1 MTPILE
7 LASIGI
13 SFGPLRV
20 LQDIALRCASPEMV
34 ALAGPNGA
42 GKSTLLGIIA
52 GLRPGYNGSCKLY
65 GTDVHRW
72 KRRDFAR
79 KVAFVPQSLKLDFPF
94 TAEEVVFMGR
104 TPHAGGFFESGRDRE
119 AARRAMELTD
129 MGEFAGRD
137 FRALSG
143 GERQRVIL
151 ASALA
156 QEPRVLLLDEPT
168 SFLDLSHQFAIYSL
182 LRRLREEGILVIA
195 ATHDLNLAASY
206 SDRVVVLQKGRIVAD
221 AGPCDALSVARIREV
236 FNVRAEWVRRSDG
249 RAWIAFDDRPVD
261 PPGTRSE
268 NEMQ

>member
-13 SFGPLRV
+13 SYGPLCV
-20 LQDIALRCASPEMV
+20 LEDVTLQFNSSEMV

-52 GLRPGYNGSCKLY
+52 GLRPGFTGCCKMY

-72 KRRDFAR
+72 KRREFAR
-79 KVAFVPQSLKLDFPF
+79 KLAFVPQSLKLDFPF

-104 TPHAGGFFESGRDRE
+104 TPHAGGFFESGRDR
-119 AARRAMELTD
+119 AAAYRAIELTD

-143 GERQRVIL
+143 GERQRVML

-168 SFLDLSHQFAIYSL
+168 SFLDLSHQFAIYAL
-182 LRRLREEGILVIA
+182 LRRLRDEGILVVA

-206 SDRVVVLQKGRIVAD
+206 SDRVIVLQKGRVVAD
-221 AGPCDALSVARIREV
+221 ASPCDALSVAKIREV
-236 FNVRAEWVRRSDG
+236 FNVRAEWVRRADG
-249 RAWIAFDDRPVD
+249 RAWIAFDERPFDRHGDAPS
-261 PPGTRSE
+261 GL
-268 NEMQ
+268 Q

>member
-7 LASIGI
+7 LNSIGI
-13 SFGPLRV
+13 CFGPLRV
-20 LQDIALRCASPEMV
+20 LADITLRFESPEMV

-42 GKSTLLGIIA
+42 GKSTLLGIVA
-52 GLRPGYNGSCKLY
+52 GLRPGFTGACQLY
-65 GTDVHRW
+65 GKDVQRW

-94 TAEEVVFMGR
+94 TAEEVVYMGR

-129 MGEFAGRD
+129 MLEFAGRD

-143 GERQRVIL
+143 GERQRVML

-156 QEPRVLLLDEPT
+156 QEPQVLLLDEPT

-182 LRRLREEGILVIA
+182 LRRLRAEGILIIA
-195 ATHDLNLAASY
+195 ATHDLNLAATY
-206 SDRVVVLQKGRIVAD
+206 SDRVLVLQKGRIVAD
-221 AGPCDALSVARIREV
+221 AAPCDALSVAKIQEV
-236 FNVRAEWVRRSDG
+236 FHVRAEWLQRSDG
-249 RAWIAFDDRPVD
+249 RAWIAFDDRPCETSRD
-261 PPGTRSE
+261 T
-268 NEMQ
+268 Q

>member
-1 MTPILE
+1 MSSILE
-7 LASIGI
+7 LSAIGI

-20 LQDIALRCASPEMV
+20 LEDINLRFDVPEMV

-42 GKSTLLGIIA
+42 GKSTLLGIVA
-52 GLRPGYNGSCKLY
+52 GLRPGYTGSCKAY

-94 TAEEVVFMGR
+94 TAEEVVYMGR
-104 TPHAGGFFESGRDRE
+104 TPHAGGFFESQSDRE
-119 AARRAMELTD
+119 AATRAMDLTD
-129 MGEFAGRD
+129 MREFAARD

-143 GERQRVIL
+143 GERQRVML

-168 SFLDLSHQFAIYSL
+168 SFLDLAHQFAIYSL
-182 LRRLREEGILVIA
+182 LRRLSHEGILVIA

-206 SDRVVVLQKGRIVAD
+206 SDRVVLLQKGRVMAD
-221 AGPCDALSVARIREV
+221 AIPCDALSVAKIGEV
-236 FNVRAEWVRRSDG
+236 FHVSAEWVRRTDG
-249 RAWIAFDDRPVD
+249 RTWITFDDRP
-261 PPGTRSE
+261 GNT
-268 NEMQ
+268 Q

>member
-1 MTPILE
+1 MTAILE
-7 LASIGI
+7 LTSIGI

-20 LQDIALRCASPEMV
+20 LEDVNLRFESPEMV

-52 GLRPGYNGSCKLY
+52 GLRRGFTGSCQAY

-79 KVAFVPQSLKLDFPF
+79 RVAFVPQSLKLDFPF
-94 TAEEVVFMGR
+94 TAEEVVYMGR
-104 TPHAGGFFESGRDRE
+104 TPHAGGFFESDRDRE

-129 MGEFAGRD
+129 MREFAARD

-168 SFLDLSHQFAIYSL
+168 SFLDLAHQFAIYSL
-182 LRRLREEGILVIA
+182 LRRLSGEGILVIA

-206 SDRVVVLQKGRIVAD
+206 SDRVVLLQKGRVMAD
-221 AGPCDALSVARIREV
+221 AGPCDALSVAKIKQV
-236 FNVRAEWVRRSDG
+236 FDVRAEWVSRADG
-249 RAWIAFDDRPVD
+249 RTWITFDDRPGD
-261 PPGTRSE
+261 AAP
-268 NEMQ
+268 